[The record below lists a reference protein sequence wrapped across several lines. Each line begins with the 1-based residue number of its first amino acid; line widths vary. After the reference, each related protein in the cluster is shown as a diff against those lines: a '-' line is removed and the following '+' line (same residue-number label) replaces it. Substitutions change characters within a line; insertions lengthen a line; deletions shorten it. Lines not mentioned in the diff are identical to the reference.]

1 MKTTILLST
10 QRSGTTFFDRKICGL
25 CGFKKGGGE
34 LLSRQDFELHNSS
47 HLLEK
52 HSESNGPA
60 CSDKKIKSLWA
71 DKDYF
76 FEINKDLL
84 PSIVS
89 NSNLPMFNTQYNFID
104 NNFENLDNV
113 DTPIIHLIRQNSW
126 RRAISLYVMK
136 NKHCPPHILETQPER
151 QTERAV
157 TIDKN
162 EIIRMADESL
172 DRVLHCQDKLKNK
185 DKVMTLYYEDIAREE
200 YWTEDFISRIES
212 FMGQK
217 FTNKEYKPPNM
228 KVSNFIKITNEEEI
242 IDEEYIKKYF
252 IDKI

>member
-34 LLSRQDFELHNSS
+34 LLSRKIFGLHNSD

-52 HSESNGPA
+52 HSESDGA
-60 CSDKKIKSLWA
+60 CSDKNIKTLWA

-76 FEINKDLL
+76 VEINKDLL
-84 PSIVS
+84 PSIIS
-89 NSNLPMFNTQYNFID
+89 NSNHPMLNVQYNLID
-104 NNFENLDNV
+104 NNLKYLDNV

-136 NKHCPPHILETQPER
+136 NKHCPPHILETRPEN
-151 QTERAV
+151 QTERV
-157 TIDKN
+157 VSIDKN
-162 EIIRMADESL
+162 ELIQIADKSL
-172 DRVLHCQDKLKNK
+172 DRVLHFQDKLKDRDN
-185 DKVMTLYYEDIAREE
+185 VMTLYYEDLAREE
-200 YWTEDFISRIES
+200 YWTEDFISRLES

-242 IDEEYIKKYF
+242 MDDKYIKKYY
-252 IDKI
+252 INKI